1 MGSIKQAVVLV
12 AGKGVR
18 MLHLTENLPKALI
31 EINNKPF
38 ITYLLRN
45 LKDAGYEKIYFIVGY
60 KKELLEEFF
69 EKNDFGM
76 EIITVFQ
83 KEQLGTGHAVSVVE
97 HMIEGNFVLVVGD
110 DLFSAKDLGSIN
122 FDDDYNYIYGL
133 KHDDPKKFGVLVS
146 DNGFLVEIEEK
157 PEHPKTNLINS
168 GLYKFTPEIFDA
180 LKEIEKSPRG
190 EYELTSAI
198 DILAKKRKVKVR
210 VLEDYWIDLGRFEDI
225 PRVEAS
231 IKEKF

>member
-1 MGSIKQAVVLV
+1 MKQAVVLA

-18 MLHLTENLPKALI
+18 MLHLTEKLPKALI

-38 ITYLLRN
+38 ITYLLKN

-76 EIITVFQ
+76 KIVTVFQ
-83 KEQLGTGHAVSVVE
+83 KEQLGTGNAVSVVE
-97 HMIEGNFVLVVGD
+97 PFIKDNFVLIVGD
-110 DLFSAKDLGSIN
+110 DLFSANDLGSIN

-133 KHDDPKKFGVLVS
+133 EHDNPKKFGVLVS
-146 DNGFLVEIEEK
+146 DNDFLIEIEEK
-157 PEHPKTNLINS
+157 PENPKSNMINS
-168 GLYKFTPEIFDA
+168 GLYKFTPEIFVA

-198 DILAKKRKVKVR
+198 DILAKKKKVKVK
-210 VLEDYWIDLGRFEDI
+210 VLEDYWIDFGRFEDI
-225 PRVEAS
+225 PRVKAF
-231 IKEKF
+231 IKENF